1 MQSLRILYHIQRA
14 FIFVLPFSLGA
25 CTPAKMESLSGDSSV
40 EANSVITASHFDVNS
55 YPINKVV
62 CDPFTGATPP
72 SVDHGIKATLFYK
85 TSAQPAFNNVLDMV
99 TQTHMS
105 EQNLFF
111 ADMNVP
117 TRLFQAGFATQSSDF
132 VKDDS
137 GQKLVEHFGLRM
149 NTEIVLSPEDEEG
162 LYQFAVLADDGVR
175 MSIGN
180 PGQLT
185 EIINNDGIHP
195 TKMGCAQTAQPLTK
209 STRLGTEVLYYQGP
223 RFHIANVLLWRKV
236 SGTASSLG
244 ETLCDRSG
252 NNFFFDPNRSSLPL
266 NPYRD
271 LLTRGWKPL
280 SKENFLLPGTSE
292 SSVDDLRM
300 TYNPCYQ
307 GVAPQILNLRAGE
320 SFSSEADIF
329 WDTDIPST
337 AQLLVVQIAT
347 GATQL
352 TESDNLL
359 RTHHHIQL
367 KGLTPNSNYRIQA
380 ISISAN
386 MGRQISPIPLEIRTL
401 P

>member
-1 MQSLRILYHIQRA
+1 MPL
-14 FIFVLPFSLGA
+14 SLGA
-25 CTPAKMESLSGDSSV
+25 CNPPKMESLSDDSAV
-40 EANSVITASHFDVNS
+40 EANSVITTSHFDVNT
-55 YPINKVV
+55 YPLNKVV
-62 CDPFTGATPP
+62 CDPFTGTTPP
-72 SVDHGIKATLFYK
+72 SVDHGIKGTLFYK
-85 TSAQPAFNNVLDMV
+85 TSAQAAFNNVLDMV
-99 TQTHMS
+99 TKTHMS

-117 TRLFQAGFATQSSDF
+117 TRLFQTGFATQSSDF

-149 NTEIVLSPEDEEG
+149 NTDIVLGPKDEEG
-162 LYQFAVLADDGVR
+162 LYQFAVLSDDGVR

-180 PGQLT
+180 PGQMT

-195 TKMGCAQTAQPLTK
+195 TKMGCARTAQPLTK

-236 SGTASSLG
+236 SGTPSSLG

-266 NPYRD
+266 NPYKD
-271 LLTRGWKPL
+271 LLSRGWIPL
-280 SKENFLLPGTSE
+280 SKENFLLPGGTSGQE
-292 SSVDDLRM
+292 DNDLRM

-307 GVAPQILNLRAGE
+307 GVAPEILNLRSGE
-320 SFSSEADIF
+320 LFSNEADIF
-329 WDTDIPST
+329 WETDIPST
-337 AQLLVVQIAT
+337 SQLLVVQVAT
-347 GATQL
+347 SVTQL

-359 RTHHHIQL
+359 RTRHHIQL
-367 KGLTPNSNYRIQA
+367 RGLTPNTTYRIQA

-386 MGRQISPIPLEIRTL
+386 MGRQISPIPLEIHTL